1 MIPKQVTIMGTVF
14 TIDVGDVISVDGTEV
29 DGSMC
34 EETSNIEISSK
45 LKPHE
50 AMSTLI
56 HEMAHGW
63 LKLSALTNLLDLS
76 PEREEGLV
84 LSFERQFLP
93 VIAKVL
99 GTTAL
104 NPPKSIA
111 KKAAKKKPK
120 RRLK

>member
-1 MIPKQVTIMGTVF
+1 MLPTTVTIMGTVF
-14 TIDVGDVISVDGTEV
+14 TIEVLDLVTVDGVEV

-45 LKPHE
+45 LEPHE

-63 LKLSALTNLLDLS
+63 LKLSALTHLLDLS
-76 PEREEGLV
+76 PEREEGLI

-104 NPPKSIA
+104 NPPKRVT

-120 RRLK
+120 RSL